1 LQQQIK
7 CTLHAAFS
15 PFPISPSTAI
25 FICHCVFP
33 AFVVG
38 SVCRPKANKEIKV
51 FNKNCEK
58 QAFVVVQEN

>member
-15 PFPISPSTAI
+15 PTTAI
-25 FICHCVFP
+25 FIYHCVFP
-33 AFVVG
+33 LCCC

-51 FNKNCEK
+51 SKTKKNSKK
-58 QAFVVVQEN
+58 QAFVVEQN